1 MLSWRRAASCVGNR
15 CMTHQSAG
23 AGSDTRTLLTINCG
37 SSSIKFAMYVVS
49 RTRRDVEPQVRYSGS
64 VERIGEHDSRFEVKD
79 ADGTSLASDTLNAHD
94 HAEAVHHAL
103 GWLEERLDGQKITC
117 VGHRLVHGGAQLE
130 RPQRVTTAMLEQLRA
145 LTPLAPLHL
154 PVEIAAIEA
163 VGKRYPDLPQIA
175 CFDTAFH
182 RTMPREAQLFGL
194 PRHFADEGIIR
205 YGFHGLSYEYIVG
218 ELDRES
224 AGAGLAGR
232 RIVVAH
238 LGNGASMA
246 AIRDG
251 HSVDT
256 TMGLTPIGGLV
267 MSTRSGDIDPG
278 ALIYLLEAKRASAAD
293 IRKVV
298 EQEGGLLGISAT
310 SSDMQDLLKRSQ
322 QDERAA
328 EAVSVFCHS
337 ARRLLGG
344 LVSVLGGLHTLVFTG
359 GIGERA
365 AEVRSRICAG
375 QAYMGV
381 RIDAARNAA
390 HAPVISDE
398 GSSVTVRVMHT
409 NEELMIARHSLDV
422 LDHG

>member
-1 MLSWRRAASCVGNR
+1 
-15 CMTHQSAG
+15 MTQQSAG

-37 SSSIKFAMYVVS
+37 SSSIKFAVYVVPRLGRS
-49 RTRRDVEPQVRYSGS
+49 EHDAEPQVRYSGS
-64 VERIGEHDSRFEVKD
+64 AERIGENDGRFEVKD
-79 ADGTSLASDTLNAHD
+79 ADGKSLASDTLNARD

-103 GWLEERLDGQKITC
+103 GWLEERLEGQKPEC
-117 VGHRLVHGGAQLE
+117 VGHRIVHGGAQFE
-130 RPQRVTTAMLEQLRA
+130 RPQRVTQNTLETLRA

-182 RTMPREAQLFGL
+182 RTMPREARLFGL
-194 PRHFADEGIIR
+194 PRHFADEGIVR

-278 ALIYLLEAKRASAAD
+278 VLIYLLDAKQATAVD

-298 EQEGGLLGISAT
+298 EQEGGLLGISET
-310 SSDMQDLLKRSQ
+310 SSDMQDLLKRSA
-322 QDERAA
+322 QDEQAA
-328 EAVSVFCHS
+328 EAVAVFCHS

-344 LVSVLGGLHTLVFTG
+344 LVSVLGGLDTLVFTG
-359 GIGERA
+359 GIGEHA
-365 AEVRSRICAG
+365 AEVRSRICDG
-375 QAYMGV
+375 QAYMGI
-381 RIDAARNAA
+381 RIDAMRNAA

-409 NEELMIARHSLDV
+409 NEELMIARHALAV